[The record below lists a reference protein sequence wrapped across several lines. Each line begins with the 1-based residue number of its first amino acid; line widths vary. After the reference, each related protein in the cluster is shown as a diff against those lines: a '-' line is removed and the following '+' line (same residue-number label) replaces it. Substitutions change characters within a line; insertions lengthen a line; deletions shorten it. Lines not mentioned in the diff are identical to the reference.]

1 MSGVV
6 MCFSAGYFEFLGL
19 KMFCIIVIRIQ
30 HYETEAE
37 CICYYPVV
45 SLQ

>member
-1 MSGVV
+1 

-19 KMFCIIVIRIQ
+19 KIICVIVIKIQ
-30 HYETEAE
+30 RYETEAG
-37 CICYYPVV
+37 CIYDYPVV